1 MPRKIDLGCLMD
13 CICKMDFVNAI
24 TTLLH
29 LAALQT
35 SPGLFYSA
43 IVSLSTLAS
52 FVWHLSGGEFS
63 GWLMKLDYG
72 LVVAWFLTDMVL
84 SLRASSFQNVL
95 FWNCMILLLHKVM
108 MGWMHAVWHVLS
120 ALKCILV
127 TKMLTGDV

>member
-1 MPRKIDLGCLMD
+1 MSKNECFELVNRM
-13 CICKMDFVNAI
+13 CKMDFVNAI

-35 SPGLFYSA
+35 SPDVFYST

-63 GWLMKLDYG
+63 GWLMTLDYG
-72 LVVAWFLTDMVL
+72 LVVIWFLTDVTL
-84 SLRASSFQNVL
+84 TLRTPYFQNVL
-95 FWNCMILLLHKVM
+95 FWNMMTLLLHRVM
-108 MGWMHAVWHVLS
+108 TGWMHAVWHVFS

-127 TKMLTGDV
+127 TKMLTDDV

>member
-1 MPRKIDLGCLMD
+1 
-13 CICKMDFVNAI
+13 MDFVNAI

-43 IVSLSTLAS
+43 IVSLSTFTS

-63 GWLMKLDYG
+63 GWLMTLDYG
-72 LVVAWFLTDMVL
+72 MVVVWFLTDMAL

-95 FWNCMILLLHKVM
+95 FWNCVILLLHKLM
-108 MGWMHAVWHVLS
+108 TGWMHAVWHVLS